1 MMSHLQE
8 GIQLADVPTQVNL
21 CTYNIIAMCCV
32 KGGIAMWTTFK
43 VCVLLHADTL
53 QPFPGPTGHVCIPSW
68 DDQGCPRR
76 SHGCSVQWPFQGTHS
91 TGILTHTH
99 TWTSTVPSNRSMY
112 VCPVCRYGCTVCLS
126 TCHFLQ
132 GLISRHERSIEQQ
145 KVERRRQIPFHMH
158 INLELMECVYLT
170 SAMLMEVPYMAG
182 ENCIQYIV
190 LCTVILGGASIG
202 SSTQNSFV
210 TSAMR

>member
-1 MMSHLQE
+1 MYPHRSICVHTISLQCVVLRVALQC
-8 GIQLADVPTQVNL
+8 GPPSKCVFSSTQILYNRSLVQLGMCAFRHGMIKDAHDALMDVQSSGRSKELIAQVYLPT
-21 CTYNIIAMCCV
+21 
-32 KGGIAMWTTFK
+32 
-43 VCVLLHADTL
+43 
-53 QPFPGPTGHVCIPSW
+53 
-68 DDQGCPRR
+68 R
-76 SHGCSVQWPFQGTHS
+76 
-91 TGILTHTH
+91 

-112 VCPVCRYGCTVCLS
+112 VCPVYRYGCTVCLS

-182 ENCIQYIV
+182 ENYIQYIV

-202 SSTQNSFV
+202 SLTLNNFV